1 MPVTPRP
8 GVTLAELLVVCT
20 LVALTAGVAVPR
32 TRWVLD
38 GIRIRQA
45 AHEVSGAVTLTRAA
59 ALRRGEQARL
69 IVDPTR
75 STLHIEAGGDTLL
88 RRDLRRLHH
97 VALRASRDTITYS
110 PNGMGFGV
118 ANSTIIVSLGQ
129 RAETVT
135 VSRLGRARRSY

>member
-1 MPVTPRP
+1 VSLTPRP
-8 GVTLAELLVVCT
+8 GATLIELLVVCT
-20 LVALTAGVAVPR
+20 LIALTAGVAIPR
-32 TRWVLD
+32 TRSVLD

-69 IVDPTR
+69 ILDQPR
-75 STLHIEAGGDTLL
+75 ATLHIVSAGDTLL
-88 RRDLRRLHH
+88 KRDLHRLHH
-97 VALRASRDTITYS
+97 VALRATRDTITYS
-110 PNGMGFGV
+110 PSGLGFGV

>member
-1 MPVTPRP
+1 MPLSPRP

-20 LVALTAGVAVPR
+20 LVALTAGVAIPR
-32 TRWVLD
+32 TRSVLD

-69 IVDPTR
+69 IFDQPR
-75 STLHIEAGGDTLL
+75 ATLRIESAGDTLL
-88 RRDLRRLHH
+88 RRDLKRLHH

-110 PNGMGFGV
+110 PSGMGFGV

>member
-1 MPVTPRP
+1 MSVTPRP
-8 GVTLAELLVVCT
+8 GVTLAELLIVCT
-20 LVALTAGVAVPR
+20 LVALTAGVAIPR
-32 TRWVLD
+32 TRSVLD

-69 IVDPTR
+69 IVDQSR
-75 STLHIEAGGDTLL
+75 GTLHIESSGDTLL

-97 VALRASRDTITYS
+97 VALRATRDTITYS